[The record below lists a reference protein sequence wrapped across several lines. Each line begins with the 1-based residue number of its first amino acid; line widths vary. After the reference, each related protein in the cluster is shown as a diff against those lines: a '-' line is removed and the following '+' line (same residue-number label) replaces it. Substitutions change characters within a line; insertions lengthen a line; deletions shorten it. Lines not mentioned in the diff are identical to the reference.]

1 MLTGLPP
8 IGGKKFERKKDYTE
22 GDVFF
27 PRSVQISLE
36 GLDLLTS
43 MMLQPKK
50 DQETEHPDQLTIE
63 ELVNHPYITGEL
75 KLTAFI
81 KPTTNFK
88 QMESWIHNNP

>member
-50 DQETEHPDQLTIE
+50 D
-63 ELVNHPYITGEL
+63 
-75 KLTAFI
+75 
-81 KPTTNFK
+81 
-88 QMESWIHNNP
+88 